1 MESSRID
8 TGLPITPEFICQWLC
23 LGLPIGP
30 SWTTELAKH
39 ITETDGEGLLLIIDS
54 LDEFTKEVLFKK
66 TLLYLLLTRQTLTRS
81 SILLTSRPGAWT
93 DISSSHQLH
102 IDAFYQVLGFS
113 PTQRDLYFQKQF
125 DDVSKLKRCTGLLD
139 RYDEMKQL
147 SLIPV
152 NASLFAALLKS
163 DDGARI
169 HTLTQLYYELTLY
182 LIRRQLSRMGLD
194 ELANVSK
201 LSELD
206 SDVLAC
212 LHSIGY
218 IAYQGVAFREMIS
231 DKKVLLRI
239 GKVLKAC
246 ECLGLVHEHV
256 RVGKMGVFT
265 KVWSFA
271 HLTMQ
276 EFTGAIWLR
285 STSWRDQ
292 CLSVRFIVHTNDV
305 FSLFRMVV
313 RFLCGLLSD
322 DSINVFPLLYK
333 HVTPRPVP
341 IHHLPECVQ
350 LRFDSFWFIRLH
362 KLGRIHW
369 NVSPTEC
376 NVVWIELRFH
386 SWLLQRVQTFPS

>member
-1 MESSRID
+1 M
-8 TGLPITPEFICQWLC
+8 
-23 LGLPIGP
+23 
-30 SWTTELAKH
+30 
-39 ITETDGEGLLLIIDS
+39 
-54 LDEFTKEVLFKK
+54 
-66 TLLYLLLTRQTLTRS
+66 
-81 SILLTSRPGAWT
+81 
-93 DISSSHQLH
+93 
-102 IDAFYQVLGFS
+102 LGFS

-125 DDVSKLKRCTGLLD
+125 DDISKLKRCTGLLD

-194 ELANVSK
+194 ELANVSE
-201 LSELD
+201 LSQLD
-206 SDVLAC
+206 SNVLEC

-256 RVGKMGVFT
+256 RVVKMGVFT

-292 CLSVRFIVHTNDV
+292 CLSLRFIVHTNDV

-322 DSINVFPLLYK
+322 QSMNVYPLLYK
-333 HVTPRPVP
+333 HVPPRPVP

-350 LRFDSFWFIRLH
+350 LRFDR
-362 KLGRIHW
+362 
-369 NVSPTEC
+369 
-376 NVVWIELRFH
+376 
-386 SWLLQRVQTFPS
+386 